1 MSTPAHRYL
10 VALGSNLGERLA
22 FLQQAAAAIK
32 ADIGQVTAHAGYYAT
47 QPLGAAD
54 QPFINSALVV
64 LTQLPPE
71 AMLQS
76 LMGIETRLGRVR
88 RERWG
93 NRIIDLDIL
102 LWQHWADHAWHSA
115 ACDSA
120 TLRVP
125 HPHLLQ
131 RDFALVPAAEIAGDW
146 WHPEAHTRLDQAV
159 IAQGFYLPAL
169 P

>member
-1 MSTPAHRYL
+1 LSTPAHRYL

-22 FLQQAAAAIK
+22 FLQQAAAAIA

-47 QPLGAAD
+47 QPVGAAD

-64 LTQLPPE
+64 STPLAPE
-71 AMLQS
+71 AMLQA
-76 LMGIETRLGRVR
+76 LMDIETRLGRVR

-102 LWQHWADHAWHSA
+102 LWQRWMDQAWHSA
-115 ACDSA
+115 VCDLA
-120 TLRVP
+120 ALRVP

-159 IAQGFYLPAL
+159 TALGYHLPAL